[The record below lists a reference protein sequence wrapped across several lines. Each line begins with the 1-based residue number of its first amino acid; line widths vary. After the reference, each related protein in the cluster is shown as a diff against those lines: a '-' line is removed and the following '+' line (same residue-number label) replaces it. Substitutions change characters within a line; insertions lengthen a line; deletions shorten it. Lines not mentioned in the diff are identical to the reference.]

1 MKLFKR
7 ALTLTI
13 LAIFTMY
20 SHAQS
25 IDEIKKNSNY
35 IWGEGNGTTMSDA
48 EGEALR
54 QMSVQ
59 ISVSVYNSSYDEE
72 SNDNSVQKAVLQSV
86 SSAKFTNVQM
96 RVLEEEPNAKVFC
109 FMPRSEVKKMFEKR
123 ANHIANMVDAGKTAE
138 SRMMIDEALRNYYW
152 ALVLA
157 KTTPEPVEIE
167 FNDKKGEATSLLP
180 IKIKSVLAM
189 INASVDEIQDG
200 KNLIL
205 GFTYNGKPVS
215 SLNFKYNDG
224 QSIVGPIVARDGI
237 GEASMASIPADGKLH
252 LTYELRFR
260 NEVDPT
266 DSDIAGAFN
275 AGILPN
281 INSSVAIAIKN
292 NSKKKAAAPVLASA
306 EMLAAQPTNDKRSIA
321 MQNADNTDDLQ
332 QAVLAVEAAISS
344 NNPKSAF
351 NYFTPEGYTLFA
363 NLMAK
368 NGKVTLVGKAQSH
381 NFIIADGYI
390 IGRAT
395 NIKRQFRNG
404 KAFMEKL
411 VYRFNPESRKIESV
425 AFALTQRA
433 ENDIMNAAASWPE
446 VSRWAI
452 LNFMEDYQTAFA
464 LKRTDYI
471 NSIFSDDAL
480 IITGT
485 ILKKL
490 NNAERAFDRSKS
502 LDLGGPKDIAY
513 SQLSKTEYIDRLRK
527 IFSTREYV
535 HLQFEDNVTRMIDL
549 PAINGINKGA
559 AFGIEIKQ
567 RYESTG
573 YSDDGYLTMVFD
585 TRGKLPI
592 IHVRLWQPDKN
603 NMMSL
608 QEFISRFNKQQ
619 SKIKL

>member
-1 MKLFKR
+1 
-7 ALTLTI
+7 
-13 LAIFTMY
+13 
-20 SHAQS
+20 
-25 IDEIKKNSNY
+25 
-35 IWGEGNGTTMSDA
+35 MSDA

-109 FMPRSEVKKMFEKR
+109 FMSRSEVKKMFEKR
-123 ANHIANMVDAGKTAE
+123 ANHIVNMVDAGKTAE

-281 INSSVAIAIKN
+281 INSSVAIAIKS

-464 LKRTDYI
+464 LKRIDYI

-608 QEFISRFNKQQ
+608 QEFISRFNK
-619 SKIKL
+619 

>member
-123 ANHIANMVDAGKTAE
+123 ANHIVNMVDAGKTAE

-292 NSKKKAAAPVLASA
+292 NSKKKAAAPALASA
-306 EMLAAQPTNDKRSIA
+306 EILAAQPTNDKRSIA

-464 LKRTDYI
+464 LKRIDYI

-527 IFSTREYV
+527 IFNTREYV

-608 QEFISRFNKQQ
+608 QEFISRFNK
-619 SKIKL
+619 

>member
-109 FMPRSEVKKMFEKR
+109 FMSRSEVKKMFEKR

-292 NSKKKAAAPVLASA
+292 NSKKKTAAPVLASA
-306 EMLAAQPTNDKRSIA
+306 EILAAQPTNDKRSIA

-332 QAVLAVEAAISS
+332 KAVLAVEAAISS

-464 LKRTDYI
+464 LKRIDYI

-527 IFSTREYV
+527 IFNTREYV

-608 QEFISRFNKQQ
+608 QEFISRFNK
-619 SKIKL
+619 

>member
-96 RVLEEEPNAKVFC
+96 RVLEEEPNARVFC

-123 ANHIANMVDAGKTAE
+123 ANHIVNMVDAGKTAE

-275 AGILPN
+275 AGLLPN
-281 INSSVAIAIKN
+281 INSSVAIAIKS

-306 EMLAAQPTNDKRSIA
+306 EILAAQPTNDKHSIA

-490 NNAERAFDRSKS
+490 DNAERAFDRSKS

-608 QEFISRFNKQQ
+608 QEFISRFNK
-619 SKIKL
+619 

>member
-109 FMPRSEVKKMFEKR
+109 FMSRSEVKKMFEKR

-292 NSKKKAAAPVLASA
+292 NSKKKAAAPALASA
-306 EMLAAQPTNDKRSIA
+306 EILAAQPTNDKRSIA

-608 QEFISRFNKQQ
+608 QEFISRFNK
-619 SKIKL
+619 

>member
-96 RVLEEEPNAKVFC
+96 RVLEEEPNARVFC

-123 ANHIANMVDAGKTAE
+123 ANHITNMVDAGKTAE

-292 NSKKKAAAPVLASA
+292 NSKKKAAAPALASA
-306 EMLAAQPTNDKRSIA
+306 EILAAQPTNDKRSIA

-490 NNAERAFDRSKS
+490 DNAERAFDRSKS

-608 QEFISRFNKQQ
+608 QEFISRFNKP
-619 SKIKL
+619 

>member
-96 RVLEEEPNAKVFC
+96 RILEEEPNAKVFC

-123 ANHIANMVDAGKTAE
+123 ASHIANMVDAGKTAE

-189 INASVDEIQDG
+189 INASVDEIQDE

-281 INSSVAIAIKN
+281 INSSVAIAIKS

-306 EMLAAQPTNDKRSIA
+306 EILAAQPTNDKHSIA

-332 QAVLAVEAAISS
+332 KAVLAVEAAISS

-368 NGKVTLVGKAQSH
+368 NGKVTLVSKAQSH

-608 QEFISRFNKQQ
+608 QEFISRFNK
-619 SKIKL
+619 

>member
-109 FMPRSEVKKMFEKR
+109 FMSRSEVKKMFEKR
-123 ANHIANMVDAGKTAE
+123 ASHIANMVDAGKTAE

-281 INSSVAIAIKN
+281 INSSVAIAIKS

-471 NSIFSDDAL
+471 SSIFSDDAL

-608 QEFISRFNKQQ
+608 QEFISRFNK
-619 SKIKL
+619 

>member
-292 NSKKKAAAPVLASA
+292 NSKKKAAAPALASA
-306 EMLAAQPTNDKRSIA
+306 EILAAQPTNDKRSIA

-433 ENDIMNAAASWPE
+433 ENNIMNAAASWPE

-527 IFSTREYV
+527 IFNTREYV

-608 QEFISRFNKQQ
+608 QEFISRFNK
-619 SKIKL
+619 

>member
-109 FMPRSEVKKMFEKR
+109 FMSRSEVKKMFEKR
-123 ANHIANMVDAGKTAE
+123 ANHIVNMVDAGKTAE

-281 INSSVAIAIKN
+281 INSSVAIAIKS

-332 QAVLAVEAAISS
+332 KAVLAVEAAISS

-368 NGKVTLVGKAQSH
+368 NGKVTLVGKAQNH

-513 SQLSKTEYIDRLRK
+513 SQLSKTEYINRLRK
-527 IFSTREYV
+527 IFNTREYV

-608 QEFISRFNKQQ
+608 QEFISRFNK
-619 SKIKL
+619 

>member
-109 FMPRSEVKKMFEKR
+109 FMSRSEVKKMFEKR

-292 NSKKKAAAPVLASA
+292 NSKKKAAAPTLASA
-306 EMLAAQPTNDKRSIA
+306 EILAAQPTNDKRSIA

-332 QAVLAVEAAISS
+332 KAVLAVEAAISS

-608 QEFISRFNKQQ
+608 QEFISRFNK
-619 SKIKL
+619 

>member
-7 ALTLTI
+7 ALTLAI
-13 LAIFTMY
+13 LVIFTMY

-96 RVLEEEPNAKVFC
+96 RVLEEEPNARVFC

-123 ANHIANMVDAGKTAE
+123 ASHIANMVDAGKTAE

-275 AGILPN
+275 AGLLPN

-306 EMLAAQPTNDKRSIA
+306 EILAAQPTNDKRSIA

-332 QAVLAVEAAISS
+332 KAVLAVEAAISS

-527 IFSTREYV
+527 IFNTREYV

-608 QEFISRFNKQQ
+608 QEFISRFNK
-619 SKIKL
+619 

>member
-123 ANHIANMVDAGKTAE
+123 ANHIVNMVDAGKTAE

-189 INASVDEIQDG
+189 INASVKEIQDD
-200 KNLIL
+200 KNIIL
-205 GFTYNGKPVS
+205 DFTYNGKPVS

-464 LKRTDYI
+464 LKRIDYI

-527 IFSTREYV
+527 IFNTREYV

-608 QEFISRFNKQQ
+608 QEFISRFNK
-619 SKIKL
+619 

>member
-123 ANHIANMVDAGKTAE
+123 ANHIVNMVDAGKTAE

-167 FNDKKGEATSLLP
+167 FNDKTGEATSLLP

-306 EMLAAQPTNDKRSIA
+306 EILAAQPTNDKRSIA

-332 QAVLAVEAAISS
+332 KAVLAVEAAISS

-608 QEFISRFNKQQ
+608 QEFISRFNK
-619 SKIKL
+619 

>member
-96 RVLEEEPNAKVFC
+96 RVLEEEPNAKIFC
-109 FMPRSEVKKMFEKR
+109 FMSRSEVKKMFEKR

-275 AGILPN
+275 AGLLPN
-281 INSSVAIAIKN
+281 INSSVAIAIKS
-292 NSKKKAAAPVLASA
+292 NSKKKAAAPVLASV
-306 EMLAAQPTNDKRSIA
+306 EMLAAQPTNDKHSIA

-351 NYFTPEGYTLFA
+351 SYFTPEGYTLFA

-608 QEFISRFNKQQ
+608 QEFISRFNK
-619 SKIKL
+619 

>member
-96 RVLEEEPNAKVFC
+96 RVLEEEPNARVFC

-123 ANHIANMVDAGKTAE
+123 ANHITNMVDAGKTAE

-189 INASVDEIQDG
+189 INASVKEIQDD
-200 KNLIL
+200 KNIIL
-205 GFTYNGKPVS
+205 DFTYNGKPVS

-237 GEASMASIPADGKLH
+237 GEASMASIPADRKLH

-332 QAVLAVEAAISS
+332 KAVLAVEAAISS

-608 QEFISRFNKQQ
+608 QEFISRFNK
-619 SKIKL
+619 

>member
-1 MKLFKR
+1 
-7 ALTLTI
+7 
-13 LAIFTMY
+13 MY

-109 FMPRSEVKKMFEKR
+109 FMSRSEVKKMFEKR
-123 ANHIANMVDAGKTAE
+123 ANHIVNMVDAGKTAE

-157 KTTPEPVEIE
+157 KTTPELVEIE

-266 DSDIAGAFN
+266 DSDMAGAFN

-292 NSKKKAAAPVLASA
+292 NSKKKAAAPALASA

-332 QAVLAVEAAISS
+332 KAVLAVEAAISS

-404 KAFMEKL
+404 KAFMEKQ

-608 QEFISRFNKQQ
+608 QEFISRFNK
-619 SKIKL
+619 

>member
-109 FMPRSEVKKMFEKR
+109 FMSRSEVKKMFEKR

-351 NYFTPEGYTLFA
+351 SYFTPEGYTLFA

-368 NGKVTLVGKAQSH
+368 NGKVTLVGKAQNH

-535 HLQFEDNVTRMIDL
+535 HLLFEDNVTRMIDL

-608 QEFISRFNKQQ
+608 QEFISRFNK
-619 SKIKL
+619 

>member
-109 FMPRSEVKKMFEKR
+109 FMSRSEVKKMFEKR
-123 ANHIANMVDAGKTAE
+123 ANHIVNMVDAGKTAE

-281 INSSVAIAIKN
+281 INSSVAIAIKS

-332 QAVLAVEAAISS
+332 KAVLAVEAAISS

-490 NNAERAFDRSKS
+490 DNAERAFDRSKS

-608 QEFISRFNKQQ
+608 QEFISRFNK
-619 SKIKL
+619 

>member
-1 MKLFKR
+1 MKLLKR

-109 FMPRSEVKKMFEKR
+109 FMSRSEVKKMFEKR
-123 ANHIANMVDAGKTAE
+123 ASHITNMVDAGKTAE

-306 EMLAAQPTNDKRSIA
+306 EILAAQPTNDKRSIA

-332 QAVLAVEAAISS
+332 KAVLAVEAAISS

-490 NNAERAFDRSKS
+490 DNAERAFDRSKS

-608 QEFISRFNKQQ
+608 QEFISRFNK
-619 SKIKL
+619 

>member
-7 ALTLTI
+7 ALTLAI
-13 LAIFTMY
+13 LVIFTMY

-25 IDEIKKNSNY
+25 IDEIKKNPNY

-109 FMPRSEVKKMFEKR
+109 FMSRSEVKKMFEKR
-123 ANHIANMVDAGKTAE
+123 ANHIVNMVDAGKTAE

-306 EMLAAQPTNDKRSIA
+306 EILAAQPTNDKRSIA

-332 QAVLAVEAAISS
+332 KAVLAVEAAISS

-490 NNAERAFDRSKS
+490 DNAERAFDRSKS

-608 QEFISRFNKQQ
+608 QEFISRFNK
-619 SKIKL
+619 

>member
-59 ISVSVYNSSYDEE
+59 ISVSVYTSSYDEE

-123 ANHIANMVDAGKTAE
+123 ANHIVNMVDAGKTAE

-292 NSKKKAAAPVLASA
+292 NSKKKAAAPMLASA

-321 MQNADNTDDLQ
+321 MQNANNTDDLQ
-332 QAVLAVEAAISS
+332 KAVLAVEAAISS

-608 QEFISRFNKQQ
+608 QEFISRFNK
-619 SKIKL
+619 

>member
-109 FMPRSEVKKMFEKR
+109 FMSRSEVKKMFEKR
-123 ANHIANMVDAGKTAE
+123 ANHIVNMVDAGKTAE

-281 INSSVAIAIKN
+281 INSSVAIAIKS
-292 NSKKKAAAPVLASA
+292 NSKKKAAAPALASA

-608 QEFISRFNKQQ
+608 QEFISRFNK
-619 SKIKL
+619 

>member
-123 ANHIANMVDAGKTAE
+123 ASHIANMVDAGKTAE

-281 INSSVAIAIKN
+281 INSSVAIAIKS

-464 LKRTDYI
+464 LKRIDYI

-608 QEFISRFNKQQ
+608 QEFISRFNK
-619 SKIKL
+619 

>member
-1 MKLFKR
+1 
-7 ALTLTI
+7 
-13 LAIFTMY
+13 
-20 SHAQS
+20 
-25 IDEIKKNSNY
+25 
-35 IWGEGNGTTMSDA
+35 
-48 EGEALR
+48 
-54 QMSVQ
+54 
-59 ISVSVYNSSYDEE
+59 
-72 SNDNSVQKAVLQSV
+72 
-86 SSAKFTNVQM
+86 M

-123 ANHIANMVDAGKTAE
+123 ANHIVNMVDAGKTAE

-167 FNDKKGEATSLLP
+167 FNDKTGEATSLLP

-292 NSKKKAAAPVLASA
+292 NSKKKAAAPALASA

-608 QEFISRFNKQQ
+608 QEFISRFNK
-619 SKIKL
+619 

>member
-109 FMPRSEVKKMFEKR
+109 FMSRSEVKKMFEKR
-123 ANHIANMVDAGKTAE
+123 ANHIVNMVDAGKTAE

-237 GEASMASIPADGKLH
+237 GEASMASIPAYRKLH

-332 QAVLAVEAAISS
+332 KAVLAVEAAISS

-608 QEFISRFNKQQ
+608 QEFISRFNK
-619 SKIKL
+619 

>member
-96 RVLEEEPNAKVFC
+96 RVLEEEPNARVFC

-275 AGILPN
+275 AGLLPN
-281 INSSVAIAIKN
+281 INSSVAIAIKS

-332 QAVLAVEAAISS
+332 KAVLAVEAAISS

-527 IFSTREYV
+527 IFNTREYV

-608 QEFISRFNKQQ
+608 QEFISRFNK
-619 SKIKL
+619 

>member
-109 FMPRSEVKKMFEKR
+109 FMSRSEVKKMFEKR
-123 ANHIANMVDAGKTAE
+123 ANHIVNMVDAGKTAE

-167 FNDKKGEATSLLP
+167 FNDKTGEATSLLP

-306 EMLAAQPTNDKRSIA
+306 EILAAQPTNDKRSIA

-332 QAVLAVEAAISS
+332 KAVLAVEAAISS

-464 LKRTDYI
+464 LKRIDYI

-608 QEFISRFNKQQ
+608 QEFISRFNK
-619 SKIKL
+619 

>member
-109 FMPRSEVKKMFEKR
+109 FMSRSEVKKMFEKR
-123 ANHIANMVDAGKTAE
+123 ANHIVNMVDAGKTAE

-237 GEASMASIPADGKLH
+237 GEASMASIPADRKLH

-281 INSSVAIAIKN
+281 INSSVAIAIKS

-404 KAFMEKL
+404 KAFMEKM

-464 LKRTDYI
+464 LKRIDYI

-608 QEFISRFNKQQ
+608 QEFISRFNK
-619 SKIKL
+619 

>member
-109 FMPRSEVKKMFEKR
+109 FMSRSEVKKMFEKR
-123 ANHIANMVDAGKTAE
+123 ANHITNMVDAGKTAE

-281 INSSVAIAIKN
+281 INSSVAIAIKS

-306 EMLAAQPTNDKRSIA
+306 EILAAQPTNDKRSIA

-332 QAVLAVEAAISS
+332 KAVLAVEAAISS

-351 NYFTPEGYTLFA
+351 SYFTPEGYTLFA

-368 NGKVTLVGKAQSH
+368 NGKVTLVGKAQNH

-490 NNAERAFDRSKS
+490 NNAERAFDHSKS

-527 IFSTREYV
+527 IFNTREYV

-608 QEFISRFNKQQ
+608 QEFISRFNK
-619 SKIKL
+619 

>member
-109 FMPRSEVKKMFEKR
+109 FMSRSEVKKMFEKR
-123 ANHIANMVDAGKTAE
+123 ANHITNMVDAGKTAE

-275 AGILPN
+275 AGLLPN
-281 INSSVAIAIKN
+281 INSSVAIAIKS

-306 EMLAAQPTNDKRSIA
+306 EILAAQPTNDKRSIA

-332 QAVLAVEAAISS
+332 KAVLAVEAAISS

-351 NYFTPEGYTLFA
+351 SYFTPEGYTLFA

-608 QEFISRFNKQQ
+608 QEFISRFNK
-619 SKIKL
+619 

>member
-109 FMPRSEVKKMFEKR
+109 FMSRSEVKKMFEKR
-123 ANHIANMVDAGKTAE
+123 ANHIVNMVDAGKTAE

-306 EMLAAQPTNDKRSIA
+306 EILAAQPTNDKRSIA

-332 QAVLAVEAAISS
+332 KAVLAVEAAISS

-368 NGKVTLVGKAQSH
+368 NGKVTLVGKTQSH

-471 NSIFSDDAL
+471 SSIFSDDAL

-490 NNAERAFDRSKS
+490 DNAERVFDRSKS

-608 QEFISRFNKQQ
+608 QEFISRFNK
-619 SKIKL
+619 

>member
-123 ANHIANMVDAGKTAE
+123 ANHITNMVDAGKTAE

-281 INSSVAIAIKN
+281 INSSVAIAIKS

-306 EMLAAQPTNDKRSIA
+306 EILAAQPTNDKHSIA

-608 QEFISRFNKQQ
+608 QEFISRFNK
-619 SKIKL
+619 

>member
-96 RVLEEEPNAKVFC
+96 RVLEEEPNARVFC

-123 ANHIANMVDAGKTAE
+123 ANHITNMVDAGKTAE

-189 INASVDEIQDG
+189 INASVKEIQDD
-200 KNLIL
+200 KNIIL
-205 GFTYNGKPVS
+205 DFTYNGKPVS

-237 GEASMASIPADGKLH
+237 GEASMASIPADRKLH

-332 QAVLAVEAAISS
+332 QAVLAVESAISS

-368 NGKVTLVGKAQSH
+368 NGKVTLVGKAQNH

-608 QEFISRFNKQQ
+608 QEFISRFNK
-619 SKIKL
+619 

>member
-123 ANHIANMVDAGKTAE
+123 ASHIANMVDAGKTAE

-292 NSKKKAAAPVLASA
+292 NSKKKAAAPALASA
-306 EMLAAQPTNDKRSIA
+306 EILAAQPTNDKRSIA

-464 LKRTDYI
+464 LKRIDYI

-608 QEFISRFNKQQ
+608 QEFISRFNK
-619 SKIKL
+619 

>member
-109 FMPRSEVKKMFEKR
+109 FMSRSEVKKMFEKR

-351 NYFTPEGYTLFA
+351 SYFTPEGYTLFA

-527 IFSTREYV
+527 IFNTREYV

-608 QEFISRFNKQQ
+608 QEFISRFNK
-619 SKIKL
+619 

>member
-109 FMPRSEVKKMFEKR
+109 FMSRSEVKKMFEKR
-123 ANHIANMVDAGKTAE
+123 ANHIVNMVDAGKTAE

-189 INASVDEIQDG
+189 INASVKEIQDD
-200 KNLIL
+200 KNIIL
-205 GFTYNGKPVS
+205 YFTYNGKPVS

-281 INSSVAIAIKN
+281 INSSVAIAIKS
-292 NSKKKAAAPVLASA
+292 NSKKKAAAPMLASA

-332 QAVLAVEAAISS
+332 KAVLAVEAAISS

-363 NLMAK
+363 NLMEK

-425 AFALTQRA
+425 AFALKQRA

-527 IFSTREYV
+527 IFNTREYV

-608 QEFISRFNKQQ
+608 QEFISRFNK
-619 SKIKL
+619 

>member
-96 RVLEEEPNAKVFC
+96 RVLEEEPNARVFC

-281 INSSVAIAIKN
+281 INSSVAIAIKS

-332 QAVLAVEAAISS
+332 KAVLAVEAAISS

-368 NGKVTLVGKAQSH
+368 NGKVTLVGKAQNH

-490 NNAERAFDRSKS
+490 NNAERAFDHSKS

-608 QEFISRFNKQQ
+608 QEFISRFNK
-619 SKIKL
+619 

>member
-281 INSSVAIAIKN
+281 INSSVAIAIKS

-471 NSIFSDDAL
+471 NSVFSDDAL

-608 QEFISRFNKQQ
+608 QEFISRFNK
-619 SKIKL
+619 

>member
-109 FMPRSEVKKMFEKR
+109 FMSRSEVKKMFEKR
-123 ANHIANMVDAGKTAE
+123 ANHIVNMVDAGKTAE

-292 NSKKKAAAPVLASA
+292 NSKKKAAAPALASA
-306 EMLAAQPTNDKRSIA
+306 EILAAQPTNDKRSIA

-332 QAVLAVEAAISS
+332 KAVLAVEAAISS

-527 IFSTREYV
+527 IFNTREYV

-608 QEFISRFNKQQ
+608 QEFISRFNK
-619 SKIKL
+619 